1 MDHLDI
7 TAKFIRGFADKT
19 RLLIL
24 HSLIKEEK
32 TVTQIV
38 EEIGASQSRVS
49 QHLACLRD
57 CGILGSRQDGK
68 YVFYSIKGKD
78 IISLLNMFEIALKP
92 VECLVACCETVEK
105 LTYPTEGKEQER

>member
-1 MDHLDI
+1 MDHLEV

-19 RLLIL
+19 RLQIL
-24 HSLIKEEK
+24 HSLVKEEK

-57 CGILGSRQDGK
+57 CGILESRQEGK

-78 IISLLNMFEIALKP
+78 IIILLNMFETALKP
-92 VECLVACCETVEK
+92 VECLVACCEMVET
-105 LTYPTEGKEQER
+105 LTSPAEGKEQER